1 MHNGAMRSFDA
12 AEQRR
17 LAEADQGRA
26 PWRAWGPYLSERAWG
41 TVREDYSAHGDSWSY
56 FPHEHARSRA
66 YRWNE
71 DGLGGIC
78 DDQQRFCFGFAFWN
92 GVDPI
97 LKERIFGLTGPEG
110 NHGEDAKEY
119 WWYLDSTPTHSYMRW
134 RYHYPQAEFP
144 YTGIREANLAAGRDA
159 PEIELLD
166 TGVFADDRYWTITV
180 DYAKADVH
188 DMAVR
193 VTVAN
198 RGPVEATLDVLP
210 TLWFRNTWAWDA
222 DCADPPVI
230 EAREGRLVA
239 THPEL
244 GTLVLDGD
252 GISAPLACDNE
263 TNTWRLWHLPGR
275 TPYPKDGINDHVVN
289 GAPTVN
295 PDRTGTK
302 AALHYRLTVAPGQS
316 AEIRLRLTA
325 ADPTAPRADLGTGF
339 REVLAARAAEADE
352 FFADLTP
359 PHAGADEARVLRQA
373 VAGLLWSKQFY
384 HYDVQRWL
392 DGDPTAAPPPP
403 GRMRN
408 ARWTHLRCHDV
419 IMMPDPWE
427 YPWFAAWDLA
437 FHCVALAHVDPGFA
451 KRQLLL
457 LLGDRYQHEDGS
469 LPAYEWAFDD
479 ANPPVHAWA
488 ALQVFHRDGGW
499 DRDFLCRA
507 LPGLERNF
515 DWWMRNKSVCDMRV
529 FGGGFLGLDN
539 VGPFDR
545 TWPPPDAGNLV
556 QSDGTAWM
564 AMFALHLAE
573 IATIVA
579 ERVPDAEV
587 MGEKA
592 HHYVE
597 QFTGIVADAYE
608 HGLWDDESG
617 FFYDVLC
624 RPDGTV
630 RVPARSVVGLLP
642 LCVSAPP
649 IPTQR
654 SGPPAMV
661 DSERLRRALQKML
674 DEAEFLSPHG
684 IRSLSSAHRDAPV
697 TVILG
702 DRTYD
707 VAYEPAESRTST
719 FGGNSNWRGPIWFPV
734 NVLMVNALRDHHRH
748 LGDEFRVQ
756 FPTGSGEPR
765 SLGEIA
771 DALARR
777 LLALFLPDDTG
788 RRPVFGDSPVFQ
800 SDPEWRDGV
809 LFYEYFHGDT
819 GAGLGAAHQTGW
831 TALVIE
837 LIRGAERS
845 VVR

>member
-1 MHNGAMRSFDA
+1 MRSFDA

-302 AALHYRLTVAPGQS
+302 AALHYRITVAPGQS

-339 REVLAARAAEADE
+339 REVLAARAA
-352 FFADLTP
+352 
-359 PHAGADEARVLRQA
+359 
-373 VAGLLWSKQFY
+373 
-384 HYDVQRWL
+384 
-392 DGDPTAAPPPP
+392 
-403 GRMRN
+403 
-408 ARWTHLRCHDV
+408 
-419 IMMPDPWE
+419 
-427 YPWFAAWDLA
+427 
-437 FHCVALAHVDPGFA
+437 
-451 KRQLLL
+451 
-457 LLGDRYQHEDGS
+457 
-469 LPAYEWAFDD
+469 
-479 ANPPVHAWA
+479 
-488 ALQVFHRDGGW
+488 
-499 DRDFLCRA
+499 
-507 LPGLERNF
+507 
-515 DWWMRNKSVCDMRV
+515 
-529 FGGGFLGLDN
+529 
-539 VGPFDR
+539 
-545 TWPPPDAGNLV
+545 
-556 QSDGTAWM
+556 
-564 AMFALHLAE
+564 
-573 IATIVA
+573 
-579 ERVPDAEV
+579 
-587 MGEKA
+587 
-592 HHYVE
+592 
-597 QFTGIVADAYE
+597 
-608 HGLWDDESG
+608 
-617 FFYDVLC
+617 
-624 RPDGTV
+624 
-630 RVPARSVVGLLP
+630 
-642 LCVSAPP
+642 
-649 IPTQR
+649 
-654 SGPPAMV
+654 
-661 DSERLRRALQKML
+661 
-674 DEAEFLSPHG
+674 
-684 IRSLSSAHRDAPV
+684 
-697 TVILG
+697 
-702 DRTYD
+702 
-707 VAYEPAESRTST
+707 
-719 FGGNSNWRGPIWFPV
+719 
-734 NVLMVNALRDHHRH
+734 
-748 LGDEFRVQ
+748 
-756 FPTGSGEPR
+756 
-765 SLGEIA
+765 
-771 DALARR
+771 
-777 LLALFLPDDTG
+777 
-788 RRPVFGDSPVFQ
+788 
-800 SDPEWRDGV
+800 
-809 LFYEYFHGDT
+809 
-819 GAGLGAAHQTGW
+819 
-831 TALVIE
+831 
-837 LIRGAERS
+837 
-845 VVR
+845 